1 MLSAYIFNHK
11 TDTQISQSPQ
21 LVTEAHTITVDS
33 VDGSFAE
40 YQIGGQ
46 IIPDLA
52 ISVLMLGA
60 PHLVQIVLYANT
72 AARRTSWTTRW
83 TSNLLRKNEILF
95 EFKVRMCL
103 YMLLRIHVVHA
114 LVTLGIR
121 STTVHL
127 SS

>member
-1 MLSAYIFNHK
+1 
-11 TDTQISQSPQ
+11 
-21 LVTEAHTITVDS
+21 
-33 VDGSFAE
+33 
-40 YQIGGQ
+40 
-46 IIPDLA
+46 
-52 ISVLMLGA
+52 MLGA